1 MNFKAQLQD
10 YASFTDMKL
19 DFYLPPLD
27 NDQKS
32 IYEAMRYSLLC
43 GGKRI
48 RPVLAYSTAALLGI
62 SKEDVAPFACAIEM
76 IHTYSLIH
84 DDLPAMDND
93 DYRRG
98 QLTCHKKF
106 GEAQAILAGDALLT
120 KAFEIAGIGAIELA
134 NKMPE
139 QAVRGALIL
148 RALAASAGS
157 EGMVGGQVIDLE
169 GEEKVLS
176 KETHETLCALKT
188 GALLTIPVQIS
199 VLYAGMMNTPV
210 GDLLIKSSSLH
221 GTTVSGDII
230 PTLIDELPI
239 IAILAAYAKG
249 RTVIADAAELKVKEC
264 NRIDAM
270 VTNLGKMGVDITG
283 TDDGMIIEGGKELHG
298 AVLDTYMDHRI
309 AMSFSIAALNA
320 TGTTTINDAE
330 IVNVSYPGFYSD
342 LKRLVE

>member
-199 VLYAGMMNTPV
+199 VLYAGMTNTPV
-210 GDLLIKSSSLH
+210 GDPLIRYAQGLGLAFQIKDDILD
-221 GTTVSGDII
+221 VEGD
-230 PTLIDELPI
+230 
-239 IAILAAYAKG
+239 AK
-249 RTVIADAAELKVKEC
+249 L
-264 NRIDAM
+264 
-270 VTNLGKMGVDITG
+270 LGK
-283 TDDGMIIEGGKELHG
+283 
-298 AVLDTYMDHRI
+298 
-309 AMSFSIAALNA
+309 A
-320 TGTTTINDAE
+320 TGMDEKCNKTTFVSLYGLEGAKARLKALTEESLE
-330 IVNVSYPGFYSD
+330 ICDQLSD
-342 LKRLVE
+342 IFPERTEQCAFLRELAIFLLERNH

>member
-199 VLYAGMMNTPV
+199 VLYAGMTNTPV
-210 GDLLIKSSSLH
+210 GDLLIRYAQGLGLAFQIKDDILD
-221 GTTVSGDII
+221 VEGD
-230 PTLIDELPI
+230 
-239 IAILAAYAKG
+239 AK
-249 RTVIADAAELKVKEC
+249 L
-264 NRIDAM
+264 
-270 VTNLGKMGVDITG
+270 LGK
-283 TDDGMIIEGGKELHG
+283 
-298 AVLDTYMDHRI
+298 
-309 AMSFSIAALNA
+309 A
-320 TGTTTINDAE
+320 TGMDEKCNKTTFVSLYGLEGAKARLKALTEESLE
-330 IVNVSYPGFYSD
+330 ICDQLSD
-342 LKRLVE
+342 IFPERTEQCAFLRELAIFLLERNH